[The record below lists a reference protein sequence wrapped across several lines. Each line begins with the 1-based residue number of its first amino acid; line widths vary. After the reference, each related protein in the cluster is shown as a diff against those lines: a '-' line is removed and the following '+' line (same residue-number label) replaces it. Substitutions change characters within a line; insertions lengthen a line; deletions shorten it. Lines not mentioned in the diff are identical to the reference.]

1 VNDDLTW
8 TTLARHST
16 SIILGGTGSIAVCRG
31 RFREGG
37 LIL

>member
-16 SIILGGTGSIAVCRG
+16 SIILGGTGTNRIAV
-31 RFREGG
+31 
-37 LIL
+37 